1 MAFSQL
7 DDYSVQTQQYICNG
21 PFADSG
27 SMLTTRAVSI
37 LPNHPVSMLTA
48 RVVSIPVRPV
58 GEYDDCPG
66 SMLTAQ
72 AVYKQPTFFLTARLL
87 TQAVSI
93 LPGPFV
99 DCWSGKYTT
108 DVELQCVVLENAGHA
123 KSMLRR
129 K

>member
-1 MAFSQL
+1 MC
-7 DDYSVQTQQYICNG
+7 YG

-48 RVVSIPVRPV
+48 RVVSILPDLLGSMMTARVVCLLPRQFINNPLFSSRPV
-58 GEYDDCPG
+58 C
-66 SMLTAQ
+66 
-72 AVYKQPTFFLTARLL
+72 RLG
-87 TQAVSI
+87 QVC

-99 DCWSGKYTT
+99 DCWSGKYIT

-123 KSMLRR
+123 RSMLRR
-129 K
+129 Q